1 MALQKTKITAFLMT
15 VLKSSIAKSVLINQS
30 GSFRHVWNI
39 DLLLQTLWMICCK
52 KRPLKILHLQAS
64 GRDGKERPGK
74 VQGKKGRVGSGA
86 AGTDETGTGDK
97 SCYSI
102 FMFNLKINR

>member
-1 MALQKTKITAFLMT
+1 MLNVSGLNCLTHFVHHYDTFIFKVLQMT
-15 VLKSSIAKSVLINQS
+15 S
-30 GSFRHVWNI
+30 GC
-39 DLLLQTLWMICCK
+39 TK

-74 VQGKKGRVGSGA
+74 VQGKKERVGSGA